1 MKKCC
6 IFAPMNETKILVNK
20 IVEAL
25 QDKKGQKIM
34 TLDVSRLDG
43 SICNYFIVAQGNTP
57 TQVSALSD
65 SVWDKVGDDLK
76 EKPLGAIGMQDAQW
90 IAMDYGTV
98 IVHIFIPEL
107 RQFYDLE
114 TLWADADTIE
124 IPDDL

>member
-1 MKKCC
+1 MDD
-6 IFAPMNETKILVNK
+6 TKILVNK

-25 QDKKGQKIM
+25 QEKKGQKIV
-34 TLDVSRLDG
+34 TLDVSKLDG

-76 EKPLGAIGMQDAQW
+76 EKPLGAIGMQEAQW

-98 IVHIFIPEL
+98 LVHIFIPEL
-107 RQFYDLE
+107 RNFYNLE
-114 TLWADADTIE
+114 NLWADAETTE